1 MNTREKHQQAIE
13 NRFRALADDCQEAL
27 TGKSG
32 IILEIGCGHGHF
44 LTAYAQT
51 HPERFCVGID
61 LISRRIRLAND
72 KKTRRRLNNL
82 LFFKAEGIEML
93 DAMPDSVRLECIFV
107 LFPDPWPK
115 KRHHRRRLIQV
126 EFLKKLANRTVAGGK
141 LFFRTDSPEY
151 FQWTAG
157 KIGEHPDWE
166 IAEELSWPFE
176 TATYFQELMD
186 SFYSLAACRLQNQSR
201 SIQAIETASAK
212 TARRRIV

>member
-1 MNTREKHQQAIE
+1 MPSKEKHLQEVIE
-13 NRFRALADDCQEAL
+13 RRRALADDCREAL
-27 TGKSG
+27 TGKSE

-44 LTAYAQT
+44 LTAFAQS

-72 KKTRRRLNNL
+72 KKTKRSLNNL
-82 LFFKAEGIEML
+82 LFIKAEGVEML
-93 DAMPDSVRLECIFV
+93 EAIPDSVRLECIFI

-157 KIGEHPDWE
+157 KIAEHPDWE
-166 IAEELSWPFE
+166 ITEELAWPFE
-176 TATYFQELMD
+176 TTTYFQELMD
-186 SFYSLAACRLQNQSR
+186 SFYSLTACRLQNQSR

-212 TARRRIV
+212 TAKMRTV